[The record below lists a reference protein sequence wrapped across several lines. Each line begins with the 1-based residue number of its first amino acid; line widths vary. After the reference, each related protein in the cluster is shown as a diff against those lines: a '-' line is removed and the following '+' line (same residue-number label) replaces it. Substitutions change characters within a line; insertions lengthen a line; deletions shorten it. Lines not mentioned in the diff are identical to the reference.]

1 MDTIVKGG
9 TIVTAYEK
17 YIADIGIKD
26 GKIAVIGADIPSSE
40 NTEIIDATGKL
51 VMPGMIDAHVHLSL
65 PFGGTVSAD
74 TWQTGTR
81 AAAAG
86 GITTVVDFSDFSSQK
101 RGDSLAETIRKRKE
115 EADSDVFVD
124 YSLHGGIADW
134 TDDVKAEI
142 ESMCNEGITSF
153 KLFMI
158 YRNEGWLSTDSNI
171 IEALEETKKH
181 GGMLQIHAESP
192 DLIDSLQAA
201 HHSDAEMKE
210 QGAYLHTVTRP
221 NASEF
226 EAVQRA
232 ITWAEYTGGHL
243 YFVHLST
250 KESARMVKKARRK
263 GLNVIGETC
272 PQYLI
277 LDDSLFKGE
286 NGHYYATCPQ
296 LKKPE
301 DGEILWKTLDNEG
314 LSVVGTDTCTFNSEQ
329 KALWEGDFT
338 KIPMGMPGSEL
349 MLPLLYN
356 DGVREG
362 RIDLHRMVAIASTNP
377 AKIFG
382 MYPKKGALLPG
393 SDADIVIFDPDK
405 EITVDYANMETNC
418 DWSPYQGKKLKGL
431 PYMTLLRGKV
441 IAKEGKCVGDQGFG
455 QFIKRGPSG
464 NFVK

>member
-17 YIADIGIKD
+17 YIADIGIID
-26 GKIAVIGADIPSSE
+26 GKIAAIGADLPSNE
-40 NTEIIDATGKL
+40 NTEVIDATGKL
-51 VMPGMIDAHVHLSL
+51 VMPGMIDGHVHLSL

-86 GITTVVDFSDFSSQK
+86 GVTTVLDFAIQK
-101 RGDSLAETIRKRKE
+101 PGDTLAETIKNRKA
-115 EADSDVFVD
+115 EADGDVYID
-124 YSLHGGIADW
+124 YGLHGGIAKW
-134 TDDVKAEI
+134 TDDIKAEI
-142 ESMCNEGITSF
+142 GPMCTDGVTSF
-153 KLFMI
+153 KMFMI
-158 YRNEGWLSTDSNI
+158 YRNEGWLSTDPNI

-181 GGMLQIHAESP
+181 GGMIQVHAESV
-192 DLIDSLQAA
+192 DLIDSLQTA
-201 HHSDAEMKE
+201 HHNEGEMA
-210 QGAYLHTVTRP
+210 QHGAYLHTMTRP
-221 NASEF
+221 NATEF

-232 ITWAEYTGGHL
+232 ITWAEYTGGTL

-250 KESARMVKKARRK
+250 KESASMVKKARKK

-272 PQYLI
+272 PQYLL

-301 DGEILWKTLDNEG
+301 DAEKLWKSLDDQA
-314 LSVVGTDTCTFNSEQ
+314 LSVVGTDTCTFNTEQ

-362 RIDLHRMVAIASTNP
+362 RIDLHRMVEIASTNP

-382 MYPKKGALLPG
+382 LYPKKGALLPG
-393 SDADIVIFDPDK
+393 SDADIVIFDTEK
-405 EITVDYANMETNC
+405 EVRVNYENMETNC

-431 PYMTLLRGKV
+431 PFMTILRGKV

-455 QFIKRGPSG
+455 KFIKRGPSG